1 MHMSKTKKYSI
12 NEVKDIIDT
21 CYSLKPE
28 KLFMGELKWKYLV
41 RSALRG
47 KNILLLG
54 PAGQGKTLAVQCL
67 VDAMEEVIEEEVTE
81 ERLNVLKTE
90 PSVVIVKIEEIK

>member
-1 MHMSKTKKYSI
+1 MDMSKTKKYSI

-54 PAGQGKTLAVQCL
+54 PAGQGKTLACRCL
-67 VDAMEEVIEEEVTE
+67 AEALKEEVTE
-81 ERLNVLKTE
+81 EVTEEQLNLLKNDPNVHIIKTE
-90 PSVVIVKIEEIK
+90 IVE